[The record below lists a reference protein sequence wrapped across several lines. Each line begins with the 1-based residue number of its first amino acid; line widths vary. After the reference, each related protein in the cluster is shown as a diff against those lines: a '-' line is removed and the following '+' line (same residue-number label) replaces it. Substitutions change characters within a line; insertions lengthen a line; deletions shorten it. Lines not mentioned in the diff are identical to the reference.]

1 MSFIAL
7 TCILVAIDGDTL
19 RCGEERIRLLG
30 IDAPEL
36 PGHCQEERECVPGD
50 PFASKKALESAVR
63 GPAMIKRQGQ
73 DTYGRTLAGKG
84 RRSRSVMQADQERS
98 RPLQAGLGPVP
109 IGWNGLRPAKSGG
122 TPFEDDPARPP
133 PHIVG
138 PDAPRILRLEL
149 PELRRSTPGGSDSV
163 AARIARLWCSHGWRR
178 RRSGLR
184 TSAPLGGRRVR

>member
-63 GPAMIKRQGQ
+63 GPAMIERQGQ
-73 DTYGRTLAGKG
+73 DTYGRTLARVRVGGGDLSCKQIKNG
-84 RRSRSVMQADQERS
+84 HALYKPAWDQFQLVGTGCGLQSQAAPPSKTTRLDRRRTSSDPTPRVSYAWSYRNCAEAR
-98 RPLQAGLGPVP
+98 RAG
-109 IGWNGLRPAKSGG
+109 A
-122 TPFEDDPARPP
+122 TP
-133 PHIVG
+133 
-138 PDAPRILRLEL
+138 
-149 PELRRSTPGGSDSV
+149 LRRGSPGYGVHMDGDGDGV
-163 AARIARLWCSHGWRR
+163 ACEPPRR
-178 RRSGLR
+178 
-184 TSAPLGGRRVR
+184 